1 MKQYTFKNREISWLD
16 FNARVLQ
23 EAEDSSVP
31 LIERIRFIGIF
42 SNNLDEFY
50 KVRYATVKR
59 IALSAKKQKKLYKGL
74 NAIDLLKEITK
85 KTISLQNRS
94 TNALN
99 TIIDK
104 LKSEN
109 IFFVDEK
116 TIPKQF
122 VNYIN
127 EFFVENIQP
136 QLEIVVLDENSKFP
150 NLTDTSS
157 FLTIKIISKSLD
169 HKYALIKI
177 PTQLDRFL
185 VLNETKCKYVI
196 LLDDIIRFHLNEI
209 FEIFSPKT
217 INAHMIKI
225 SRDAELDFAYDIS

>member
-23 EAEDSSVP
+23 EAEDSNVP
-31 LIERIRFIGIF
+31 LVERIRFIGIF

-74 NAIDLLKEITK
+74 TAIDLLKEITK

-94 TNALN
+94 TKALN

-116 TIPKQF
+116 SIPKKF
-122 VNYIN
+122 INYC
-127 EFFVENIQP
+127 
-136 QLEIVVLDENSKFP
+136 SK
-150 NLTDTSS
+150 
-157 FLTIKIISKSLD
+157 IKKVYTL
-169 HKYALIKI
+169 KN
-177 PTQLDRFL
+177 F
-185 VLNETKCKYVI
+185 
-196 LLDDIIRFHLNEI
+196 
-209 FEIFSPKT
+209 
-217 INAHMIKI
+217 
-225 SRDAELDFAYDIS
+225 